1 MESEHLF
8 LHGHCYF
15 VTRMLY
21 VQHGMRNSFSLVLN
35 RVKMKFVIVGI
46 RLRTRSERDVE
57 NLFLTNFVT
66 TVSVHVWKNYVKFFF
81 SETAFAFLLFNL
93 NRVRRNF
100 VLWILHSDECWGI
113 THCSVL
119 IRRNREEFCEAQTIV
134 VCMRT
139 FMFCL
144 KRWMNSQWIHLQ

>member
-46 RLRTRSERDVE
+46 RLRTRRIGMWKIFFDKLCYDCFCSRVE
-57 NLFLTNFVT
+57 KLREVVFCSRL
-66 TVSVHVWKNYVKFFF
+66 
-81 SETAFAFLLFNL
+81 
-93 NRVRRNF
+93 
-100 VLWILHSDECWGI
+100 VL
-113 THCSVL
+113 
-119 IRRNREEFCEAQTIV
+119 
-134 VCMRT
+134 
-139 FMFCL
+139 
-144 KRWMNSQWIHLQ
+144 